1 MRYRYDPE
9 TGEVLPA
16 WLVANKNPRG
26 KRSGLAS
33 PYFMS
38 DISAFVSPVGETPEV
53 ISSRPQ
59 LREHERRH
67 NCYQTGNDFPV
78 GSIAEKNTKAIAD
91 REALAAE
98 YGVTEAGWVDPS

>member
-38 DISAFVSPVGETPEV
+38 DISAFVSPVGEHPEV
-53 ISSRPQ
+53 ISSRSQ
-59 LREHERRH
+59 LREHEKVH

-78 GSIAEKNTKAIAD
+78 GAIAEKNEKIRDA

-98 YGVTEAGWVDPS
+98 YGITSGWGELPD

>member
-1 MRYRYDPE
+1 
-9 TGEVLPA
+9 
-16 WLVANKNPRG
+16 
-26 KRSGLAS
+26 
-33 PYFMS
+33 MS

-59 LREHERRH
+59 LREHEKRH
-67 NCYQTGNDFPV
+67 NCYQTGNDFPI

-98 YGVTEAGWVDPS
+98 YGVTVSGWGDPV